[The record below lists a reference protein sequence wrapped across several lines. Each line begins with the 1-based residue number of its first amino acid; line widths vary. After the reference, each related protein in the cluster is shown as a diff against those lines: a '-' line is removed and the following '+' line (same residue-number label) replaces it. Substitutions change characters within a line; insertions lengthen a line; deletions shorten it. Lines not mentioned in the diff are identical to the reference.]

1 MEEVWLD
8 DLRKNK
14 ELTLDDIERSV
25 RYAKDLTQGLTKIK
39 TYPLGVTVFGSARLK
54 EDSPYYIKA
63 RELGQKLA
71 KAGHTVITGGGNGI
85 MEAANRGAF
94 ESGGRSI
101 GLNIQLPKEQTL
113 NQYTTD
119 NLEFHYFFAR
129 KVMLTFSSKV
139 YVYFPGGFGTID
151 EFSEILT
158 LIQTKKIPPAPM
170 ILFGSDF
177 WKPLD
182 AFFYWKMEKETATIG
197 TGDRGLYT
205 ITDDVDQIVQI
216 ADQAET
222 HTYDDIAAHIFA
234 NQTND
239 HTGSIV

>member
-1 MEEVWLD
+1 MEELWLD
-8 DLRKNK
+8 DLKKNK
-14 ELTLDDIERSV
+14 DLTIEDIERSV

-39 TYPLGVTVFGSARLK
+39 TYPQGVTVFGSARLK
-54 EDSPYYIKA
+54 EDNQYYVKA

-71 KAGHTVITGGGNGI
+71 KAGIPVITGGGNGI

-101 GLNIQLPKEQTL
+101 GLNIQLPREQTL

-119 NLEFHYFFAR
+119 NLEFNYFFAR
-129 KVMLTFSSKV
+129 KVMLAFSSKV

-158 LIQTKKIPPAPM
+158 LIQTKKVPPAPL

-182 AFFYWKMEKETATIG
+182 DFFYWKMEKESGTIG
-197 TGDRGLYT
+197 VGDRSLYT
-205 ITDDVDQIVQI
+205 ISDDIDQIVQI
-216 ADQAET
+216 ANQAKLRNPA
-222 HTYDDIAAHIFA
+222 DISEHMI
-234 NQTND
+234 NNESND
-239 HTGSIV
+239 HTGAII